1 MGGAGVRKIPQW
13 VGAKADNFIQ
23 ALFPSLST
31 IMSSKIFMLLR
42 TTDLAAN
49 SKHNHLKG

>member
-31 IMSSKIFMLLR
+31 IMSSKIPLWFADDMNVIAPLF
-42 TTDLAAN
+42 AFC
-49 SKHNHLKG
+49 